1 MTSGKIVWENLPTV
15 VRRKFGDYLMRTQG
29 KFPQAVFQRTGEP
42 WREDKYIVIPYTDR
56 RSGAIY
62 EAVATEDGTVLE
74 TRDREAVNAE
84 QVAHVAPG
92 SLLLAPREAASRAD
106 DVLCVF
112 DEDQDEPGAFF
123 ALVLTIGALPNE
135 PWKFVLASSQL
146 IPGLPGPTGR
156 CRTSKQK
163 ATSARRIEIFGP
175 GPASA
180 HHLCRA
186 TRIRGGCG
194 QGRNGDGGR
203 NRVARRRM
211 SLPSGRSAAG
221 SVSCTCAG
229 RCFIVFS
236 CAATV
241 SSRCHGRARRRLRR
255 SRSSSVPVG
264 RSRPPRS
271 PRRER
276 PETGTLFGSTT

>member
-123 ALVLTIGALPNE
+123 ALVLNQPIDAPAQ
-135 PWKFVLASSQL
+135 PLAF
-146 IPGLPGPTGR
+146 GLFDCGDEHAWWGGPTHDPFALG
-156 CRTSKQK
+156 CRS
-163 ATSARRIEIFGP
+163 S
-175 GPASA
+175 
-180 HHLCRA
+180 
-186 TRIRGGCG
+186 G
-194 QGRNGDGGR
+194 QH
-203 NRVARRRM
+203 RV
-211 SLPSGRSAAG
+211 
-221 SVSCTCAG
+221 
-229 RCFIVFS
+229 
-236 CAATV
+236 
-241 SSRCHGRARRRLRR
+241 RRLRC
-255 SRSSSVPVG
+255 VLQP
-264 RSRPPRS
+264 
-271 PRRER
+271 
-276 PETGTLFGSTT
+276 